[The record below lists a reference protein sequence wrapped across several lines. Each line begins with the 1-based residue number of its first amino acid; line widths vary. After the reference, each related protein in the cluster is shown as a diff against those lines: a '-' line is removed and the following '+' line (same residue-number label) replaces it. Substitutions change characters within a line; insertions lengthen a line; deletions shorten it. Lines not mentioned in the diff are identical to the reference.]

1 MTLVQAFLVA
11 PAQFLEQMLQM
22 GGERRF
28 GVHALLQPFTH
39 GVTNGPAG
47 PVIELLKVPIDT
59 AIHVL
64 VSWRVGTRRVPL
76 RHVEWLSNVK
86 STTAKFVSGRNAIVR
101 SLASQWNN
109 VTVPGT
115 KKPRRER
122 PGRRSQGRSD
132 RDQ

>member
-1 MTLVQAFLVA
+1 MQTFLVA
-11 PAQFLEQMLQM
+11 PAQFIEQMLQL

-28 GVHALLQPFTH
+28 GVHALLQPFTD
-39 GVTNGPAG
+39 GVANGPAG

-86 STTAKFVSGRNAIVR
+86 SQLRNLFPVTTRSCRFPEQKSPGASGRGVVVR
-101 SLASQWNN
+101 EGQIGISSS
-109 VTVPGT
+109 G
-115 KKPRRER
+115 
-122 PGRRSQGRSD
+122 
-132 RDQ
+132 